1 MSFNLSSLFDVYGS
15 NPRANRYLQNLSNDA
30 MDAYLTR
37 VDPNYVSDGSSAVQ
51 AQAVAD
57 WEREKAIRNNQI
69 ANTAERNQIQQDRA
83 IENAYRA
90 SVPQSRPLNAN
101 DPYSLIDRN
110 TGRIIPMA
118 DAQAGGITPA
128 QYYLATEMLKRRGYK
143 GF

>member
-1 MSFNLSSLFDVYGS
+1 MSFNLPSLFDVYSS

-30 MDAYLTR
+30 MDAYLAR
-37 VDPNYVSDGSSAVQ
+37 VNPEYVSDGSSTVQ
-51 AQAVAD
+51 NQAIAD
-57 WEREKAIRNNQI
+57 WEREKAIRANQL

-83 IENAYRA
+83 VEGAYRA

-101 DPYSLIDRN
+101 DPYSLVDRN

-128 QYYLATEMLKRRGYK
+128 QYYLATEMLKHRGYR

>member
-37 VDPNYVSDGSSAVQ
+37 VDPEYVSDGSSAVQ

-69 ANTAERNQIQQDRA
+69 ANTAQRNQIRRDA
-83 IENAYRA
+83 DVENVYKESTAPRT
-90 SVPQSRPLNAN
+90 LNAN

-118 DAQAGGITPA
+118 DAQVGGITPA
-128 QYYLATEMLKRRGYK
+128 QYYLATEMLKRRGYR

>member
-1 MSFNLSSLFDVYGS
+1 MSFNLPSLFDVYSS
-15 NPRANRYLQNLSNDA
+15 NPRANKYLQNLSNDA

-37 VDPNYVSDGSSAVQ
+37 VDPEYVSDGSSTVQ
-51 AQAVAD
+51 NQAIAD
-57 WEREKAIRNNQI
+57 WEREKAIRANQL

-83 IENAYRA
+83 VENTYRA

-101 DPYSLIDRN
+101 DPYSLVDRN

-128 QYYLATEMLKRRGYK
+128 QYYLATEMLKRRGYR

>member
-1 MSFNLSSLFDVYGS
+1 MSFSLSSLFDTYSS
-15 NPRANRYLQNLSNDA
+15 NPKANKYLQNLSNDA

-37 VDPNYVSDGSSAVQ
+37 VDPEYVSDGSSAVQ

-57 WEREKAIRNNQI
+57 WEREKAIRANQI

-83 IENAYRA
+83 VENAYRA
-90 SVPQSRPLNAN
+90 SAPRSLNAS
-101 DPYSLIDRN
+101 DPYSLVDRQ

-128 QYYLATEMLKRRGYK
+128 QYLLATEMLKHRGYR

>member
-1 MSFNLSSLFDVYGS
+1 MSFNLPSLFNVYTS
-15 NPRANRYLQNLSNDA
+15 NPKANRYLQNLSNDA

-37 VDPNYVSDGSSAVQ
+37 VDPEYVSDGSSAVQ

-69 ANTAERNQIQQDRA
+69 VNTAERNQIQQDRA

-90 SVPQSRPLNAN
+90 STSPRTLNAN
-101 DPYSLIDRN
+101 DPYSLVDRN
-110 TGRIIPMA
+110 TGRIIPMS

-128 QYYLATEMLKRRGYK
+128 QYLLATEMLKRRGYR

>member
-1 MSFNLSSLFDVYGS
+1 MSFNLSSLFDVYSS
-15 NPRANRYLQNLSNDA
+15 NPRANKYLQNLSNDT

-37 VDPNYVSDGSSAVQ
+37 VDPEYVFDGSSAVQ

-57 WEREKAIRNNQI
+57 WEREKAIRANQI

-83 IENAYRA
+83 VENIYKESTAPRTFN
-90 SVPQSRPLNAN
+90 VN
-101 DPYSLIDRN
+101 DPYSLVDRN
-110 TGRIIPMA
+110 TGRIVPMA

-128 QYYLATEMLKRRGYK
+128 QYLLATEMLKRRGYR

>member
-1 MSFNLSSLFDVYGS
+1 MSFNLSSLFDVYSS

-37 VDPNYVSDGSSAVQ
+37 VDPEYVSDGSSAVQ

-57 WEREKAIRNNQI
+57 WEREKAIRANQL

-90 SVPQSRPLNAN
+90 NASPRTFNVN
-101 DPYSLIDRN
+101 DPYSLVDRN

-128 QYYLATEMLKRRGYK
+128 QYLLATEMLKRRGYR